1 MTPARVVGDPGA
13 ILGLDHGARRIGVA
27 IAAAGTTLAVPLE
40 VIDAEATD
48 AVARLVD
55 LIRGRGVSMVV
66 IGRPTMLSGAEGSG
80 VDDARAF
87 ATALTAATGIEVVE
101 HDERMTTVMAERNL
115 RDAGVT
121 QSRRK
126 ELKDAVAAQVILQS
140 YLDVDRDRP

>member
-1 MTPARVVGDPGA
+1 VGDPGA

-27 IAAAGTTLAVPLE
+27 FAAAGTTLAVPLE
-40 VIDAEATD
+40 VIDADATD

-140 YLDVDRDRP
+140 YLDADRDRP